1 MLKGSPG
8 GFIITPV
15 ESLELNIRPAAEAD
29 LEAINRIYNA
39 EIRTGTAT
47 WDVAPWTIEQRRAW
61 FAGHDAL
68 NPVVVA
74 EAGRELVG
82 FAYVTLMSQKYGWR
96 FTREDTIY
104 VDERFRG
111 RRIGDRLLA
120 ELLHVLRGLGVR
132 LVVASITSSNEASLR
147 LHARHGF
154 VPVGEMRNAG
164 HKFGQWLST
173 TYLQLDL
180 GEPPPDRRTW

>member
-1 MLKGSPG
+1 VEPLE
-8 GFIITPV
+8 IT
-15 ESLELNIRPAAEAD
+15 IRPAAEAD

-39 EIRTGTAT
+39 EIETGTAT
-47 WDVAPWTIEQRRAW
+47 WDVAPWTIDQRRVW

-68 NPVVVA
+68 NPVLVA
-74 EAGRELVG
+74 EAGGELVG
-82 FAYVTLMSQKYGWR
+82 FAYVTLMSQKHGWR

-111 RRIGDRLLA
+111 RRIGDRLLRA
-120 ELLHVLRGLGVR
+120 LLETLRALGVR
-132 LVVASITSSNEASLR
+132 PVVASITSSNEASLR

-164 HKFGQWLST
+164 HKFGEWLST

-180 GEPPPDRRTW
+180 GEPLPHRRTW